1 MTDKRDIIA
10 TIFLSIFITMTKDK
24 IKLKHRA
31 LNNTTK
37 KCINSIFVTKLH
49 GFFKK
54 MSGQIL
60 SHRRSHLHR
69 MVDRGP
75 PAPVTRA
82 PVTKMVT
89 TCPLGTLP
97 AGSTP
102 RTWTGPSAV
111 AAERVGIRE
120 ARRWQRRGKGFRFW
134 RIREWCRRK
143 RWWCRRSVDQRFDTI

>member
-1 MTDKRDIIA
+1 M
-10 TIFLSIFITMTKDK
+10 
-24 IKLKHRA
+24 
-31 LNNTTK
+31 
-37 KCINSIFVTKLH
+37 
-49 GFFKK
+49 
-54 MSGQIL
+54 
-60 SHRRSHLHR
+60 HR

-111 AAERVGIRE
+111 AAERVRIRE
-120 ARRWQRRGKGFRFW
+120 ARRWQRRGARFRFW
-134 RIREWCRRK
+134 R
-143 RWWCRRSVDQRFDTI
+143 VGV